1 MMIIIEFHKKLD
13 TWKMHMYETWAE
25 LVSLSILPK
34 AATRAFC
41 FLLYKQIPVGK
52 LIYLFLQLYTGWSQ
66 DRALRK

>member
-1 MMIIIEFHKKLD
+1 
-13 TWKMHMYETWAE
+13 MHMYETWAE